1 MQRRRVL
8 GKRMLGDSGASGS
21 SPKRN
26 RSDQE
31 VPAMDEDCGGPS
43 TPAAGG
49 SSASFHS
56 GGTSRRPGR
65 EILARVPRSGTLVE
79 RNRVRM
85 AGPYVIGHELGTSPG
100 VPQTQYLARLEN
112 TNDFY
117 LLKVSSVNPYKLATF
132 PFNYNRIPPP
142 KNAQILSY
150 DLDTEMVNK
159 ETQQGKTLLH
169 TEYTI
174 LSLLADLDGIIH
186 HHGLFCVS

>member
-8 GKRMLGDSGASGS
+8 GKRMLGDSGSGVN
-21 SPKRN
+21 PKRN
-26 RSDQE
+26 RNDQE
-31 VPAMDEDCGGPS
+31 VPAMDDDCGGPS
-43 TPAAGG
+43 TAAATG
-49 SSASFHS
+49 SSSS
-56 GGTSRRPGR
+56 YSSVGGTSRRPGR
-65 EILARVPRSGTLVE
+65 EILARVPPSGTLVE

-117 LLKVSSVNPYKLATF
+117 LLK
-132 PFNYNRIPPP
+132 
-142 KNAQILSY
+142 ILSY
-150 DLDTEMVNK
+150 DIESEMVNK
-159 ETQQGKTLLH
+159 ETQQGKTLIH

-186 HHGLFCVS
+186 HHGLFCVPASSTNGPS

>member
-8 GKRMLGDSGASGS
+8 GKRMLGDSGAGVN
-21 SPKRN
+21 PKRN
-26 RSDQE
+26 RNDQE
-31 VPAMDEDCGGPS
+31 VPAMDDDCGGPS
-43 TPAAGG
+43 TMTGG
-49 SSASFHS
+49 ASSHGLV

-100 VPQTQYLARLEN
+100 VPQTQYLARMEN

-117 LLKVSSVNPYKLATF
+117 LLK
-132 PFNYNRIPPP
+132 
-142 KNAQILSY
+142 ILSY
-150 DLDTEMVNK
+150 DIDSEMVNK
-159 ETQQGKTLLH
+159 ETQQGKTLIH

-186 HHGLFCVS
+186 HHGLFCVSVAETRCSYQAAYFIINTT